1 MAATNVV
8 RLERRLRSTEPQ
20 FRQLFQHQ
28 AASIVPRTLRVD
40 ARVLLDGVNE
50 EAQRNLATR
59 LGGAGVWWNE
69 TEGGATPWFG
79 GAALKIVCG
88 SHPGIRRTVYADLR
102 SGEYAL
108 PPCEHFEISA
118 AYWTPDSD
126 EPDAEGYTS
135 IDALG
140 TSLLEVSAEVAEGE
154 SGEVSPLLLSATRR
168 FQGGSICATPPGA
181 YAFEVYAD
189 TAFRARCGAVTVV
202 RVPGE
207 RWEPP
212 TMPHPIVGPY
222 AHFVE
227 VYSLDEA
234 VSDWAPVIVFW
245 VR

>member
-1 MAATNVV
+1 MATTNVT
-8 RLERRLRSTEPQ
+8 RLERRIGTTEPQ
-20 FRQLFQHQ
+20 FRQMFQHQ
-28 AASIVPRTLRVD
+28 AASIQPRTLRID
-40 ARVLLDGVNE
+40 ARVLLDGVDD
-50 EAQRNLATR
+50 EAQRNAVLR
-59 LGGAGVWWNE
+59 LGGAGVWW
-69 TEGGATPWFG
+69 TEGEGAQIPWFG

-88 SHPGIRRTVYADLR
+88 SHPGIRRTIYADLR
-102 SGEYAL
+102 PGEYAL

-126 EPDAEGYTS
+126 VSGDYGL
-135 IDALG
+135 DALG

-154 SGEVSPLLLSATRR
+154 TGEVSPLLVSATRR
-168 FQGGSICATPPGA
+168 IDTGSICAVPPGA

-202 RVPGE
+202 RIPGE

-212 TMPHPIVGPY
+212 TMPHPIVGPF

-227 VYSLDEA
+227 VYSLDES
-234 VSDWAPVIVFW
+234 VGEWSPVIVFW